1 MYNKI
6 TLLLFFLCSLLTLRA
21 EVFHTG
27 SPDSGAVNLKEV
39 VVSDFRMNK
48 RNLAPAATT
57 VIDHKALDAMHTTSL
72 KELTAVIPNFFMPDY
87 AARTTAPVYIR
98 GIGMKSDGTA
108 VAFYVDGVPYYEP
121 ITFETDLGDIGAV
134 EVLRG
139 PQGTL
144 FGRNAIGGI
153 INIHTLSPL
162 DWQGTKLRA
171 SLGNHQDN
179 RFQFSHYRLLSP
191 HFGLALGATYH
202 HNGGYFFNQ
211 YNNRKTNKM
220 DETEE
225 HLGLYWNP
233 SGRWSL
239 RLTSRLAYND
249 QGGYSYA
256 PYDTGADTLAPIS
269 YNRLSG
275 FRRLVST
282 TGLGAHYAGRGF
294 SLNSQT
300 SFQYLKSHQ
309 WVDQDYTTADK
320 TFLLSDR
327 HQHHLSQE
335 FTAKS
340 DNQSRYQWVAGAFF
354 MYQHVDR
361 TVENAHPSSGTTA
374 QSHYHQP
381 TTALALYHQSSIN
394 LWRGLSV
401 AAGLRY
407 DYEHTRSRYTRLS
420 YSAKSSAQSNAA
432 FVQSDAASA
441 LNDATFALSNAK
453 KTVNLKSGEGRRT
466 ADFNKGEDFHQFT
479 PKLSLQY
486 LTTAGQKYYFALTRG
501 YKPGGFN
508 RSIAEPEHQRYNP
521 EYSWNWE
528 VGTSLSFF
536 RHRLTIAADIFYID
550 WRHMQLTYTYV
561 GIGTL
566 TTNAGH
572 ADSRGA
578 ELSIS
583 ATPIK
588 NVRLDA
594 SYGYTYARFVSYR
607 KSEGTDYSHNRL
619 PMVPTNTLSLNLNYS
634 RAHLG
639 WLDGFEANIGLQALG
654 PIRWAEDNI
663 VRQDFYALLNASLSA
678 RKSVFTLELWAKNIT
693 ATRYLSN
700 VMTVSTGTYAQKGK
714 PFLIGAALKIEL

>member
-1 MYNKI
+1 MCNKI
-6 TLLLFFLCSLLTLRA
+6 PILLFFLCSLLTLRA
-21 EVFHTG
+21 EVFH
-27 SPDSGAVNLKEV
+27 SSMQDSAVSLKEV
-39 VVSDFRMNK
+39 VVSDFRVNR
-48 RNLAPAATT
+48 RNLVPAATT
-57 VIDHKALDAMHTTSL
+57 VISRQALDAMHTTSL
-72 KELTAVIPNFFMPDY
+72 KELSAVIPNFFMPDY

-121 ITFETDLGDIGAV
+121 ITFETDLSDIGSV
-134 EVLRG
+134 EVMRG

-153 INIHTLSPL
+153 INIHTLSPM

-179 RFQFSHYRLLSP
+179 RFQASHYRMLSP
-191 HFGLALGATYH
+191 YVGIALGAAYH
-202 HNGGYFFNQ
+202 HNGGYFHNQ
-211 YNNRKTNKM
+211 YNGHKTNRM

-233 SGRWSL
+233 STRWNL

-256 PYDTGADTLAPIS
+256 PYDTEADTMAPIC
-269 YNRLSG
+269 YNRPSG

-282 TGLGAHYAGRGF
+282 TGLGIHYLGRGF

-309 WVDQDYTTADK
+309 WVDQDYTAQDK

-340 DNQSRYQWVAGAFF
+340 DNQSRYQWVAGAFW

-361 TVENAHPSSGTTA
+361 AVENAHPSAANTA
-374 QSHYHQP
+374 ISHYHQP
-381 TTALALYHQSSIN
+381 TTALALYHQSSLN
-394 LWRGLSV
+394 LWRGLSLT
-401 AAGLRY
+401 AGIRY
-407 DYEHTRSRYTRLS
+407 DYEHTRSRYSRFS
-420 YSAKSSAQSNAA
+420 YSAKSSSAQSEAR
-432 FVQSDAASA
+432 QSAS
-441 LNDATFALSNAK
+441 
-453 KTVNLKSGEGRRT
+453 LKSSESKQT

-479 PKLSLQY
+479 PKISLQY
-486 LTTAGQKYYFALTRG
+486 LTTGGQKYYFTLTRG

-508 RSIAEPEHQRYNP
+508 RSIAQPDHQRYAP

-528 VGTSLSFF
+528 VGTALSLL
-536 RHRLTIAADIFYID
+536 HNRLTIAADIFYID

-578 ELSIS
+578 EISIS

-607 KSEGTDYSHNRL
+607 KSEGTNYSHNRL
-619 PMVPTNTLSLNLNYS
+619 PMVPTNTLSLNLDYS
-634 RAHLG
+634 RQRLG
-639 WLDGFEANIGLQALG
+639 WLDGLYANLGLQALG

-663 VRQDFYALLNASLSA
+663 VRQDFYAVVNASLSIQ
-678 RKSVFTLELWAKNIT
+678 KSAFTLELWAKNLT
-693 ATRYLSN
+693 STRYLSN

-714 PFLIGAALKIEL
+714 PFMVGTALKIEL